1 MASVIWTEPGFESLQ
16 EVRRYIAQLPPQTA
30 QAVVERIVQAT
41 RQLETFPNSGRQ
53 LLDSD
58 EPNVR
63 EIIVLGHRV
72 IYRVRDDEVVVLLVR
87 HGARRL
93 RDIPGL

>member
-1 MASVIWTEPGFESLQ
+1 MASVIWTDPGFESL
-16 EVRRYIAQLPPQTA
+16 EEARRYIAQQSPQTA

-41 RQLETFPNSGRQ
+41 RQLETIPNSGR
-53 LLDSD
+53 LLPDSD

-63 EIIVLGHRV
+63 EIIVLNHRV
-72 IYRVRDDEVVVLLVR
+72 IYRVRDDEVEILLVR

-93 RDIPGL
+93 GDIPGL